1 MPSAEDAVLAGHV
14 VLVTGGS
21 TGIGCACAEAALAA
35 GASVVIAARGESDLE
50 QARQRLEATRAA
62 AAGGA
67 TPRVLAV
74 PCDVSDAAAV
84 HALIERVDGELGG
97 VNGLVH
103 AAAVIGPIGTVL
115 DVDPDAWLDTIRIN
129 LFGTFLVAR
138 AAASSMRLRGGG
150 RIVLLSGG
158 GGTSAFPNFSAYG
171 CSKAGVVRLAET
183 LATEL
188 AASDIEVNALAPGFV
203 ATRIHDATLQ
213 AGTRA
218 GAEYLQ
224 RTRDQLAQGGVP
236 AGLAAAAAVFLLSP
250 HSAGITGRLLA
261 VPWDDYRQWPG
272 HLPEIRDS
280 DLFQLRRIVPRDR
293 GAAWQ

>member
-1 MPSAEDAVLAGHV
+1 MPSAEDAVLAGRI

-21 TGIGCACAEAALAA
+21 TGIGYACAEAALAA
-35 GASVVIAARGESDLE
+35 GASVVIAARGQSDLAE
-50 QARQRLEATRAA
+50 ARRRLKAST
-62 AAGGA
+62 AAGGDA
-67 TPRVLAV
+67 SQVLAV
-74 PCDVSDAAAV
+74 PCDVSDAGAV
-84 HALIERVDGELGG
+84 HALMARIDGELGG
-97 VNGLVH
+97 IDGLVH
-103 AAAVIGPIGTVL
+103 AAASIGPIGTVL
-115 DVDPDAWLDTIRIN
+115 DVDPEAWLDTIRIN

-138 AAASSMRLRGGG
+138 AAAASMRLRGGG

-183 LATEL
+183 LAAEL

-218 GAEYLQ
+218 GPDYLQ
-224 RTRDQLAQGGVP
+224 RTREQLAEGGVP
-236 AGLAAAAAVFLLSP
+236 PGLAAAAAVFLLSP

-261 VPWDDYRQWPG
+261 VPWDDYREWPG
-272 HLPEIRDS
+272 RLPEIRDS